1 MESQQTGLLERLRV
15 QRESAQGAAPSA
27 RPPPILDFTSPIIDP
42 GPAPTSGETGSR
54 SSSMIPSQ
62 SAGPATADY
71 GPRIDEVVTRLARLE
86 TQNDDVRRRFEG
98 IEANVRSGLAD
109 LRTELPN
116 MITGE
121 VARHVT
127 PTNEAVADI
136 GGRLGRIETDFTR
149 ERERSSNVVT
159 SFDQR
164 LDTRLRS
171 FRQDVTV
178 MLTGMAVLVLAML
191 MMLLLRR

>member
-1 MESQQTGLLERLRV
+1 MESQPTGLLERLRV
-15 QRESAQGAAPSA
+15 QRESAQSSAPSPV
-27 RPPPILDFTSPIIDP
+27 PPQLLDFTGPVIDV
-42 GPAPTSGETGSR
+42 GPAPTSSESTSR

-62 SAGPATADY
+62 GSGSPTTDY

-86 TQNDDVRRRFEG
+86 TQNDDVRRRFDG
-98 IEANVRSGLAD
+98 IEANLRSGLAD
-109 LRTELPN
+109 LRTELPG

-136 GGRLGRIETDFTR
+136 GGRLGRMETDFTR
-149 ERERSSNVVT
+149 ERERWSNVVT

>member
-15 QRESAQGAAPSA
+15 QRESAQGAGANAAPA
-27 RPPPILDFTSPIIDP
+27 PLLDFAPPIHDP
-42 GPAPTSGETGSR
+42 GPAPTPFETSTR
-54 SSSMIPSQ
+54 VSSMVASQ
-62 SAGPATADY
+62 VSGGSSPDY

-86 TQNDDVRRRFEG
+86 TQNDDVRRRFDG
-98 IEANVRSGLAD
+98 IEANLRSGLAD
-109 LRTELPN
+109 LRTELPG

-136 GGRLGRIETDFTR
+136 GGRLGRMETDFTR
-149 ERERSSNVVT
+149 ERERWSNVVT